1 MTLGN
6 SDFNYGEKNI
16 KSLEMRAN
24 FKILAANLKKQNG
37 QDYVTPYIIKNI
49 RGVKVG
55 IFGLVSPDIYN
66 NENAFLDTLTVDEPI
81 LAATKTVKELKSQ
94 GAEFIIALTNLGMNT
109 DTNREWQSSAVAE
122 SVSGI
127 DLIIDGNSKTPLE
140 EKIMINDTVIVQ
152 TGENLKNIGVLKIDF
167 DAPKRDTNR
176 IFYKLIKKE
185 DIVMI
190 DDAPA
195 AETPKQE
202 TASAEKV
209 LKIDFDAPKRDT
221 NRIFY
226 KLIKKEDIVMI
237 DDAPAAETPKQ
248 ETASAEKFTTH
259 TVVKGDTLY
268 SLAKRYN
275 TTVAEIV
282 ALNPTIEDGK
292 TISIGQTYIM
302 TSNKS
307 PLAEKNLPNLKNGEK
322 YIEHKVVKGDTL
334 YSLSKKY
341 GTTVDAVVAK
351 IQHNCS

>member
-1 MTLGN
+1 
-6 SDFNYGEKNI
+6 
-16 KSLEMRAN
+16 
-24 FKILAANLKKQNG
+24 
-37 QDYVTPYIIKNI
+37 
-49 RGVKVG
+49 
-55 IFGLVSPDIYN
+55 
-66 NENAFLDTLTVDEPI
+66 
-81 LAATKTVKELKSQ
+81 
-94 GAEFIIALTNLGMNT
+94 MNT

-190 DDAPA
+190 DDAP
-195 AETPKQE
+195 
-202 TASAEKV
+202 V
-209 LKIDFDAPKRDT
+209 
-221 NRIFY
+221 
-226 KLIKKEDIVMI
+226 
-237 DDAPAAETPKQ
+237 AETPKQ

-302 TSNKS
+302 TSTKS
-307 PLAEKNLPNLKNGEK
+307 PLAEKNLPNLKNSEK
-322 YIEHKVVKGDTL
+322 YILHKVVKGDTL

-341 GTTVDAVVAK
+341 GT
-351 IQHNCS
+351 NC